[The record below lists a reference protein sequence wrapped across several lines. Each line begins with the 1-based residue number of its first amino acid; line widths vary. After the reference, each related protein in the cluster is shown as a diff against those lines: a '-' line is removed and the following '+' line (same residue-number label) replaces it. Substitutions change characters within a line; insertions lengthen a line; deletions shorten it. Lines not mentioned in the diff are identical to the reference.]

1 MTTEDAASRHTRLF
15 ALIHQ
20 QARAEYAALRLERRS
35 NRPPAEPDL
44 FMAIAARSWTA
55 PPQATRRN

>member
-1 MTTEDAASRHTRLF
+1 MTAEDTASRHTRLF

-20 QARAEYAALRLERRS
+20 QARAEYTALRLERRTK
-35 NRPPAEPDL
+35 RPLADPHQ

-55 PPQATRRN
+55 PPQVTRHN